1 MSTVLHF
8 DESNFDQ
15 HIQAGQ
21 PVLVDFWAEWCAPC
35 RQLTP
40 ILDQLAKEYG
50 DKVVIAKVNVDESPA
65 LAQRFGITSIPNL
78 KLFKS
83 GVEIDNIVGA
93 APFATLKG
101 RLDQHL

>member
-1 MSTVLHF
+1 MSTVHHF
-8 DESNFDQ
+8 DESSFDQ
-15 HIQAGQ
+15 HTQGAQ
-21 PVLVDFWAEWCAPC
+21 PVLVDFWAEWCGPC
-35 RQLTP
+35 RMLTP
-40 ILDQLAKEYG
+40 ILDQLAKDYDG
-50 DKVVIAKVNVDESPA
+50 KVTIAKVNVDEHPG

-93 APFATLKG
+93 APLATLKG